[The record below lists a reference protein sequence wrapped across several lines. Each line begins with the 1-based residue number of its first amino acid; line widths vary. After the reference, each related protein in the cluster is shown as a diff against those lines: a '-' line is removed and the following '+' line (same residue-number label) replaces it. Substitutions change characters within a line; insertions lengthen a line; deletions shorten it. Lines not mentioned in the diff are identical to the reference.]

1 MNTPAQKKTASRE
14 KILII
19 SQYFPPDMAST
30 GYVMSELAA
39 DLAPYGKEIMVIAG
53 RTGYYA
59 ECSYKQYKSIGG
71 GGVADGSAVK
81 VKRVGPGS
89 INKDKAMGRISSYLL
104 FTASAMCQFRS
115 FRWADKVIIV
125 SNPPTLVGL
134 CAFVRVFFRKPAYFM
149 VQDLYPDLAIH
160 LGYASPHGIM
170 SAVMYA
176 LNRIGFSKAEK
187 IVLIGEAMRRHFA
200 TDPHYRRWADK
211 AVVIPNWEDPEQV
224 FPAAKD
230 NPWSRLTGYNDR
242 FVVLYAGNIGL
253 IQDLDSVLEAAKIL
267 SDIVFL
273 FAGEGGRK
281 IYIQKKAADMG
292 LDNVRFITY
301 VPTENYN
308 DLLATAD
315 CCIVALKPGMDSFG
329 FPVRTYSYM
338 AAGRPI
344 LAVTEKD
351 NELYALVEDNAVG
364 ISAYDGKTMAEAILR
379 LKNDPALAKRLGD
392 NGRAVLLKKFA
403 RRVSTGKYNELIDGK
418 I

>member
-1 MNTPAQKKTASRE
+1 MKE

-30 GYVMSELAA
+30 GYVMAELAA
-39 DLAPYGKEIMVIAG
+39 DLASYGKEVRVIAG

-59 ECSYKQYKSIGG
+59 ECSYKQYKSVGG
-71 GGVADGSAVK
+71 GSTADGSAVK
-81 VKRVGPGS
+81 VKRVGPGF
-89 INKDKAMGRISSYLL
+89 INKDKALGRIGSYLL
-104 FTASAMCQFRS
+104 FTTSAMCRIRS

-134 CAFVRVFFRKPAYFM
+134 CAFVRVIFRKPVYFM

-160 LGYASPHGIM
+160 LGYSSPRGIM
-170 SAVMYA
+170 SVVMYG
-176 LNRIGFSKAEK
+176 LNHIGFAAARK
-187 IVLIGEAMRRHFA
+187 IVVLGEGMRRHFA
-200 TDPHYRRWADK
+200 TDPHYRKFADK
-211 AVVIPNWEDPEQV
+211 VVIIPNWEDPEQT

-230 NPWSRLTGYNDR
+230 NAWSRLAGYNDR
-242 FVVLYAGNIGL
+242 FVVLYAGNIGQ
-253 IQDLDSVLEAAKIL
+253 IQDLDSILDAAKIL
-267 SDIVFL
+267 NGNGKTADGKDIVFL

-301 VPTENYN
+301 VPTESYN

-315 CCIVALKPGMDSFG
+315 CGIVALKPGMDSFG

-351 NELYALVEDNAVG
+351 NELYRMVEDNAVG

-403 RRVSTGKYNELIDGK
+403 RKVSTGRYNEMIDGK
-418 I
+418 M

>member
-1 MNTPAQKKTASRE
+1 
-14 KILII
+14 
-19 SQYFPPDMAST
+19 
-30 GYVMSELAA
+30 
-39 DLAPYGKEIMVIAG
+39 
-53 RTGYYA
+53 
-59 ECSYKQYKSIGG
+59 
-71 GGVADGSAVK
+71 
-81 VKRVGPGS
+81 VKRVGPGF
-89 INKDKAMGRISSYLL
+89 INKDKAVGRISSYLL
-104 FTASAMCQFRS
+104 FTASAMFQFRL
-115 FRWADKVIIV
+115 FHWADKVIVV

-134 CAFVRVFFRKPAYFM
+134 CAFVRVFFRKQAYFM

-160 LGYASPHGIM
+160 LGYASPRGIM
-170 SAVMYA
+170 SSVMYG
-176 LNRIGFSKAEK
+176 LNRLGFSKAEK

-200 TDPHYRRWADK
+200 GDPHYRKWSDK

-230 NPWSRLTGYNDR
+230 NPWSRLVRYNDR

-267 SDIVFL
+267 NDNGESRGNKDIVFL

-292 LDNVRFITY
+292 LDNVRFIGY
-301 VPTENYN
+301 VPTESYN

-315 CCIVALKPGMDSFG
+315 CGIVALKPGMDSFG

-338 AAGRPI
+338 AAGRPVI
-344 LAVTEKD
+344 AITEKD
-351 NELYALVEDNAVG
+351 NELYRMIENNVVG
-364 ISAYDGKTMAEAILR
+364 ISAYNGKSMAEAILR

-392 NGRAVLLKKFA
+392 NGRAVLLKRFA
-403 RRVSTGKYNELIDGK
+403 RKVSTGKYNDLIDGK